1 MFEGSNV
8 CDYLHTFDLVPEL
21 FFFFLLQNLFSMA
34 LFPFKPLPHEMILGG
49 FWFLFLNETH
59 FCQFESKPK
68 VTLLET
74 LS

>member
-1 MFEGSNV
+1 
-8 CDYLHTFDLVPEL
+8 
-21 FFFFLLQNLFSMA
+21 MA

-68 VTLLET
+68 VISWKHCPET
-74 LS
+74 GVFVLDFMPLPCS

>member
-8 CDYLHTFDLVPEL
+8 CDCLHTFDLVPEL
-21 FFFFLLQNLFSMA
+21 FLLQNLFSMA
-34 LFPFKPLPHEMILGG
+34 LSPFKPLPHEIILGG

-59 FCQFESKPK
+59 FWQFESKSK